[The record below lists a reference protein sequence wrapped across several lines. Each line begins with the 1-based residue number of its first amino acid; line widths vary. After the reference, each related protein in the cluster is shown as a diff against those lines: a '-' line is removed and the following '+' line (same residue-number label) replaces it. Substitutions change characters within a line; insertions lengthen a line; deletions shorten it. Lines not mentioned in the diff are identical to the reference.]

1 MLHFLAHRKAT
12 RPHSNS
18 IACCMPAATKGRD
31 VQQVDAI
38 AKLVPD
44 SANRTALELHACPVA
59 GTGCSVAVH
68 APRLIH
74 DGLNIAL
81 RPRVQLRL
89 VHCRVGQIHIF
100 YGHRYAHRASI
111 LCSGQGKEKRL
122 EVVMPILPEIV
133 HKPHK

>member
-1 MLHFLAHRKAT
+1 MLHSLAHRNAA
-12 RPHSNS
+12 RPRTNP
-18 IACCMPAATKGRD
+18 IACCMTAATKGGD

-38 AKLVPD
+38 TKLLPD

-74 DGLNIAL
+74 DGLDIAL

-89 VHCRVGQIHIF
+89 VHCRVGQIHII

-111 LCSGQGKEKRL
+111 LCEGQGKEKRL
-122 EVVMPILPEIV
+122 GVV
-133 HKPHK
+133 